1 VTVLF
6 EHIAYT
12 IMLPVFGGMAASM
25 VRTAAVEIQ
34 RVQATPLPVSMSA
47 TMFQSYLAAR
57 PKQGPAV

>member
-1 VTVLF
+1 
-6 EHIAYT
+6 
-12 IMLPVFGGMAASM
+12 MLPVFGGMAASM